1 MYFSKY
7 ILIITSLILFTA
19 CRSDQSSLDAR
30 SQPAPTVQP
39 SVSPKPAQPEATVAP
54 NIKAKV
60 PESLKR
66 PLTAEEMQKAF
77 QQVPSSARAQ
87 IQGKAIAPPQVRK
100 GQLSK
105 PTPNP
110 AVKK

>member
-1 MYFSKY
+1 M
-7 ILIITSLILFTA
+7 
-19 CRSDQSSLDAR
+19 
-30 SQPAPTVQP
+30 
-39 SVSPKPAQPEATVAP
+39 
-54 NIKAKV
+54 
-60 PESLKR
+60 KR